1 MKKRVGIAV
10 IAIALLLSG
19 CTVPMPMEILE
30 QIARSGNRDS
40 AAESPSPEA
49 ESRPEEDA
57 AKLKEK
63 RDSDKQVLV
72 VHGGESE
79 EDSREGSRTGSAV
92 ESGDDESGEADSSY
106 VKGVTTDNGWESEYW
121 NLRFTAPEGVFM
133 LSDEG
138 MEALMGIG
146 EDIVSENYSEKQ
158 REYLEMTSLYEML
171 GTNAEGDANVAV
183 TVEKLMVRGMDTE
196 DYKKAALLHLRMM
209 QEPAYEILD
218 DSGTAEIAGET
229 FAMVKTRVDSGGEYF
244 QDYYFRV
251 SGDRALIITITYAEA
266 TSEQAAAIFDGFG
279 ACP

>member
-1 MKKRVGIAV
+1 MKKRIGIAV

-40 AAESPSPEA
+40 AAESPSPET
-49 ESRPEEDA
+49 ESRPEEGST
-57 AKLKEK
+57 KLKEK
-63 RDSDKQVLV
+63 RDNDKQVLV

-79 EDSREGSRTGSAV
+79 EDSGEGSRTGSAV

-121 NLRFTAPEGVFM
+121 NLCFTAPEGVFM

-146 EDIVSENYSEKQ
+146 EDIISENYSEKQ

-209 QEPAYEILD
+209 QDPVYEILE

-229 FAMVKTRVDSGGEYF
+229 FAVVNTRVDSGGEYF

-266 TSEQAAAIFDGFG
+266 TSEQAAALLGGFDV
-279 ACP
+279 CP

>member
-1 MKKRVGIAV
+1 MKKRIGIAV

-40 AAESPSPEA
+40 AAESPSPET

-79 EDSREGSRTGSAV
+79 EDSGEGRRTGSAV

-106 VKGVTTDNGWESEYW
+106 VKGITTDNGWESEYW
-121 NLRFTAPEGVFM
+121 NLCFTAPEGVFM

-146 EDIVSENYSEKQ
+146 EDIISENYSEKQ

-209 QEPAYEILD
+209 QEPVYEILD

-229 FAMVKTRVDSGGEYF
+229 FAVVNTRVDSGGEYY

-266 TSEQAAAIFDGFG
+266 TSEQAAALLGGFDV
-279 ACP
+279 CP

>member
-10 IAIALLLSG
+10 IAIVLLLSG
-19 CTVPMPMEILE
+19 CTVPMPTEILE

-40 AAESPSPEA
+40 AAESPSPET
-49 ESRPEEDA
+49 ESRPEEGA
-57 AKLKEK
+57 TKLKEK
-63 RDSDKQVLV
+63 RDNDKQVLV

-79 EDSREGSRTGSAV
+79 EDSEEGRQTGSAV

-121 NLRFTAPEGVFM
+121 NLCFTAPEGVFM

-146 EDIVSENYSEKQ
+146 EDIISENYSEKQ

-209 QEPAYEILD
+209 QDPVYEILE

-229 FAMVKTRVDSGGEYF
+229 FAVVNTRVDSGGEYF

-266 TSEQAAAIFDGFG
+266 TSEQAAALLGGFDV
-279 ACP
+279 CP

>member
-1 MKKRVGIAV
+1 MKKRIGIAV

-40 AAESPSPEA
+40 AAESPSPET
-49 ESRPEEDA
+49 ESRPEEGA
-57 AKLKEK
+57 TKLKEK
-63 RDSDKQVLV
+63 RDNDKQVLV

-79 EDSREGSRTGSAV
+79 EDSGEGSRTGSAV

-121 NLRFTAPEGVFM
+121 NLCFTAPEGVFM

-146 EDIVSENYSEKQ
+146 EDIISENYSEKQ

-209 QEPAYEILD
+209 QEPVYEILD

-229 FAMVKTRVDSGGEYF
+229 FAVVNTRVDSGGEYF

-266 TSEQAAAIFDGFG
+266 TLEQAAALLGGFDV
-279 ACP
+279 CP

>member
-1 MKKRVGIAV
+1 MKKRIGIAV
-10 IAIALLLSG
+10 VAIALLLSG

-40 AAESPSPEA
+40 AAESPSPET
-49 ESRPEEDA
+49 ESRPEEGA
-57 AKLKEK
+57 TKLKEK
-63 RDSDKQVLV
+63 RDNDKQALV

-79 EDSREGSRTGSAV
+79 EDSGEGSRTGSAV
-92 ESGDDESGEADSSY
+92 ESGDDESGEADSAY

-146 EDIVSENYSEKQ
+146 EDIISENYSEKQ

-196 DYKKAALLHLRMM
+196 DYKKAALLHLRMI
-209 QEPAYEILD
+209 QEPVYEILD

-229 FAMVKTRVDSGGEYF
+229 FAVVNTRVDSGGEYY

-266 TSEQAAAIFDGFG
+266 TSEQAAALLGGFDV
-279 ACP
+279 CP

>member
-10 IAIALLLSG
+10 IAIVLLLSG
-19 CTVPMPMEILE
+19 CTVPMPTEILE

-40 AAESPSPEA
+40 VAESPSPEA
-49 ESRPEEDA
+49 ESRPEEDV

-79 EDSREGSRTGSAV
+79 EDSGEGRRTGSAV
-92 ESGDDESGEADSSY
+92 ESGDDESGEADSAY

-146 EDIVSENYSEKQ
+146 EDIISENYSEKQ

>member
-1 MKKRVGIAV
+1 MKKRIGIAV
-10 IAIALLLSG
+10 VAIALLLSG

-49 ESRPEEDA
+49 ESRPEEGA
-57 AKLKEK
+57 TKLKEK
-63 RDSDKQVLV
+63 RDNDKQVLV

-79 EDSREGSRTGSAV
+79 EDSGEGSRTGSAV

-121 NLRFTAPEGVFM
+121 NLCFTAPEGVFM

-146 EDIVSENYSEKQ
+146 EDIISENYSEKQ

-209 QEPAYEILD
+209 QDPVYEILE

-229 FAMVKTRVDSGGEYF
+229 FAVVNTRVDSGGEYF

-266 TSEQAAAIFDGFG
+266 TSEQAAALLGGFDV
-279 ACP
+279 CP

>member
-1 MKKRVGIAV
+1 MKKRIGIAV

-40 AAESPSPEA
+40 AAESPSPET
-49 ESRPEEDA
+49 ESRPEEGA
-57 AKLKEK
+57 TKLKEK
-63 RDSDKQVLV
+63 RDNDKQVLV

-79 EDSREGSRTGSAV
+79 EDSGEGSRTGSAV
-92 ESGDDESGEADSSY
+92 ESGDDESGEADSAY

-146 EDIVSENYSEKQ
+146 EDIISENYSEKQ

-196 DYKKAALLHLRMM
+196 DYKKAALLHLRMI
-209 QEPAYEILD
+209 QEPVYEILD

-229 FAMVKTRVDSGGEYF
+229 FAVVNTRVDSGGEYY

-266 TSEQAAAIFDGFG
+266 TSEQAAALLGGFDV
-279 ACP
+279 CP

>member
-1 MKKRVGIAV
+1 MKKRIGIAV
-10 IAIALLLSG
+10 VAIALLLSG

-40 AAESPSPEA
+40 AAESPSPET
-49 ESRPEEDA
+49 ESRPEEGA
-57 AKLKEK
+57 TKLKEK
-63 RDSDKQVLV
+63 RDNDKQVLV

-79 EDSREGSRTGSAV
+79 EDSGEGSRTGSAV

-146 EDIVSENYSEKQ
+146 EDIISENYSEKQ

-209 QEPAYEILD
+209 QEPVYEILD

-229 FAMVKTRVDSGGEYF
+229 FAVVNTRVDSGGEYY

-266 TSEQAAAIFDGFG
+266 TSEQAAALLGGFDV
-279 ACP
+279 CP

>member
-1 MKKRVGIAV
+1 MKKRIGIAV
-10 IAIALLLSG
+10 VAIALLLSG

-40 AAESPSPEA
+40 AAESPSPET
-49 ESRPEEDA
+49 ESRPEEGA
-57 AKLKEK
+57 TKLKEK
-63 RDSDKQVLV
+63 RDNDKQVLV

-79 EDSREGSRTGSAV
+79 EDSGEGSRTGSAV

-121 NLRFTAPEGVFM
+121 NLCFTAPEGVFM

-146 EDIVSENYSEKQ
+146 EDIISENYSEKQ

-209 QEPAYEILD
+209 QEPVYEILD

-229 FAMVKTRVDSGGEYF
+229 FAVVNTRVDSGGEYF

-266 TSEQAAAIFDGFG
+266 TSEQAAALLGGFDV
-279 ACP
+279 CP

>member
-1 MKKRVGIAV
+1 MKKRIGIAV

-40 AAESPSPEA
+40 AEESPSPEA

-57 AKLKEK
+57 TKLKEK
-63 RDSDKQVLV
+63 RDNDKQVLV

-79 EDSREGSRTGSAV
+79 EDSGEGSRTGIAV
-92 ESGDDESGEADSSY
+92 ESGDDESGEADSAY

-146 EDIVSENYSEKQ
+146 EDIISENYSEKQ

-209 QEPAYEILD
+209 QEPVYEILD

-229 FAMVKTRVDSGGEYF
+229 FAVVNTRVDSGGEYF

-266 TSEQAAAIFDGFG
+266 TSEQAAALLGGFDV
-279 ACP
+279 CP

>member
-1 MKKRVGIAV
+1 MKKRIGIAV

-40 AAESPSPEA
+40 AAESPSPET
-49 ESRPEEDA
+49 ESRPEEGA
-57 AKLKEK
+57 TKLKEK
-63 RDSDKQVLV
+63 RDNDKQVLV

-79 EDSREGSRTGSAV
+79 EDSEEGRQTGSAV

-121 NLRFTAPEGVFM
+121 NLCFTAPEGVFM

-146 EDIVSENYSEKQ
+146 EDIISENYSEKQ

-209 QEPAYEILD
+209 QDPVYEILE

-229 FAMVKTRVDSGGEYF
+229 FAVVNTRVDSGGEYF

-266 TSEQAAAIFDGFG
+266 TSEQAAALLGGFG
-279 ACP
+279 VCP

>member
-1 MKKRVGIAV
+1 MKKRIGIAV

-40 AAESPSPEA
+40 AAESPSPET
-49 ESRPEEDA
+49 ESRPEEGA
-57 AKLKEK
+57 TKLKEK
-63 RDSDKQVLV
+63 RDNDKQALV

-79 EDSREGSRTGSAV
+79 EDSGEGSRTGSAV

-121 NLRFTAPEGVFM
+121 NLCFTAPEGVFM

-146 EDIVSENYSEKQ
+146 EDIISENYSEKQ

-209 QEPAYEILD
+209 QDPVYEILE

-229 FAMVKTRVDSGGEYF
+229 FAVVNTRVDSGGEYF

-266 TSEQAAAIFDGFG
+266 TSEQAAALLGGFDV
-279 ACP
+279 CP

>member
-1 MKKRVGIAV
+1 MKKRIGIAV

-40 AAESPSPEA
+40 AAESPSPET
-49 ESRPEEDA
+49 ESRPEEGA
-57 AKLKEK
+57 TKLKEK
-63 RDSDKQVLV
+63 RDNDKQVLV

-79 EDSREGSRTGSAV
+79 EDSEEGRQTGSAV
-92 ESGDDESGEADSSY
+92 ESGDDESGEADSAY

-121 NLRFTAPEGVFM
+121 NLCFTAPEGVFM

-146 EDIVSENYSEKQ
+146 EDIISENYSEKQ

-209 QEPAYEILD
+209 QDPVYEILE

-229 FAMVKTRVDSGGEYF
+229 FAVVNTRVDSGGEYF

-266 TSEQAAAIFDGFG
+266 TSEQAAALLGGFDV
-279 ACP
+279 CP

>member
-1 MKKRVGIAV
+1 MKKRIGIAV

-49 ESRPEEDA
+49 ESRPEEGA
-57 AKLKEK
+57 TKLKEK
-63 RDSDKQVLV
+63 RDNDKQVLV

-79 EDSREGSRTGSAV
+79 EDSGEGSRTGSAV

-121 NLRFTAPEGVFM
+121 NLCFTAPEGVFM

-146 EDIVSENYSEKQ
+146 EDIISENYSEKQ

-209 QEPAYEILD
+209 QDPVYEILE

-229 FAMVKTRVDSGGEYF
+229 FAVVNTRVDSGGEYF

-266 TSEQAAAIFDGFG
+266 TSEQAAALLGGFDV
-279 ACP
+279 CP

>member
-1 MKKRVGIAV
+1 MKKRIGIAV

-40 AAESPSPEA
+40 AAESPSPET
-49 ESRPEEDA
+49 ESRPEEGA
-57 AKLKEK
+57 TKLKEK

-92 ESGDDESGEADSSY
+92 ESGDDESGEADSAY

-146 EDIVSENYSEKQ
+146 EDIISENYSEKQ

-209 QEPAYEILD
+209 QEPVYEILD

-266 TSEQAAAIFDGFG
+266 TSEQAAALLGGFDV
-279 ACP
+279 CP

>member
-1 MKKRVGIAV
+1 MKKRIGIAV

-79 EDSREGSRTGSAV
+79 EDSGEGRRTGSAV
-92 ESGDDESGEADSSY
+92 ESGDDESGEADSAY

-121 NLRFTAPEGVFM
+121 NLCFTAPEGVFM

-146 EDIVSENYSEKQ
+146 EDIISENYSEKQ

>member
-1 MKKRVGIAV
+1 MKKRIGIAV

-57 AKLKEK
+57 TKLKEK
-63 RDSDKQVLV
+63 RDNDKQVLV

-92 ESGDDESGEADSSY
+92 ESGDDESGEADSAY

-121 NLRFTAPEGVFM
+121 NLCFTAPEGVFM

-146 EDIVSENYSEKQ
+146 EDIISENYSEKQ

-209 QEPAYEILD
+209 QEPVYEILD

-229 FAMVKTRVDSGGEYF
+229 FAVVNTRVDSGGEYF

-266 TSEQAAAIFDGFG
+266 TSEQAAALLGGFDV
-279 ACP
+279 CP

>member
-1 MKKRVGIAV
+1 MKKRIGIAV
-10 IAIALLLSG
+10 VAIALLLSG

-40 AAESPSPEA
+40 AAESPSPET
-49 ESRPEEDA
+49 ESRPEEGA
-57 AKLKEK
+57 TKLKEK
-63 RDSDKQVLV
+63 RDNDKQALV

-79 EDSREGSRTGSAV
+79 EDSGEGSRTGSAV

-121 NLRFTAPEGVFM
+121 NLCFTAPEGVFM

-146 EDIVSENYSEKQ
+146 EDIISENYSEKQ

-196 DYKKAALLHLRMM
+196 DYKKAALLHLRMI
-209 QEPAYEILD
+209 QEPVYEILD

-229 FAMVKTRVDSGGEYF
+229 FAVVNTRVDSGGEYY

-266 TSEQAAAIFDGFG
+266 TSEQAAALLGGFDV
-279 ACP
+279 CP

>member
-1 MKKRVGIAV
+1 MKKRIGIAV

-40 AAESPSPEA
+40 AAESPSPET
-49 ESRPEEDA
+49 ESRPEEGA
-57 AKLKEK
+57 TKLKEK
-63 RDSDKQVLV
+63 RDNDKQVLV

-79 EDSREGSRTGSAV
+79 EDSGEGRQTGSAV

-146 EDIVSENYSEKQ
+146 EDIISENYSEKQ

-209 QEPAYEILD
+209 QDPVYEILE

-229 FAMVKTRVDSGGEYF
+229 FAVVNTRVDSGGEYF

-266 TSEQAAAIFDGFG
+266 TSEQAAALLGGFDV
-279 ACP
+279 CP

>member
-1 MKKRVGIAV
+1 MKKRIGIAV

-40 AAESPSPEA
+40 AAESPSPET
-49 ESRPEEDA
+49 ESRPEEGA
-57 AKLKEK
+57 TKLKEK
-63 RDSDKQVLV
+63 RDNDKQVLV

-92 ESGDDESGEADSSY
+92 ESGDDESGEADSAY

-146 EDIVSENYSEKQ
+146 EDIISENYSEKQ

-209 QEPAYEILD
+209 QDPVYEILE

-229 FAMVKTRVDSGGEYF
+229 FAVVNTRVDSGGEYF

-266 TSEQAAAIFDGFG
+266 TSEQAAALLGGFDV
-279 ACP
+279 CP

>member
-1 MKKRVGIAV
+1 MKKRIGIAV

-40 AAESPSPEA
+40 AEESPSPEA

-57 AKLKEK
+57 TKLKEK
-63 RDSDKQVLV
+63 RDNDKQVLV

-79 EDSREGSRTGSAV
+79 EDSGEGSRTGSAV

-146 EDIVSENYSEKQ
+146 EDIISENYSEKQ

-209 QEPAYEILD
+209 QEPVYEILD

-229 FAMVKTRVDSGGEYF
+229 FAVVNTRVDSGGEYY

-266 TSEQAAAIFDGFG
+266 TSEQAAALLGGFDV
-279 ACP
+279 CP

>member
-1 MKKRVGIAV
+1 M
-10 IAIALLLSG
+10 
-19 CTVPMPMEILE
+19 
-30 QIARSGNRDS
+30 
-40 AAESPSPEA
+40 
-49 ESRPEEDA
+49 
-57 AKLKEK
+57 
-63 RDSDKQVLV
+63 
-72 VHGGESE
+72 
-79 EDSREGSRTGSAV
+79 

-121 NLRFTAPEGVFM
+121 NLCFTAPEGVFM

-146 EDIVSENYSEKQ
+146 EDIISENYSEKQ

-209 QEPAYEILD
+209 QEPVYEILD

-229 FAMVKTRVDSGGEYF
+229 FAVVNTRVDSGGEYY

-266 TSEQAAAIFDGFG
+266 TSEQAAALLGGFDV
-279 ACP
+279 CP

>member
-1 MKKRVGIAV
+1 MKKRIGIAV

-40 AAESPSPEA
+40 AAESPSPET
-49 ESRPEEDA
+49 ESRPEEGA
-57 AKLKEK
+57 TKLKEK
-63 RDSDKQVLV
+63 RDNDKQVLV

-79 EDSREGSRTGSAV
+79 EDSGEGSRTGSAV

-121 NLRFTAPEGVFM
+121 NLCFTAPEGVFM

-146 EDIVSENYSEKQ
+146 EDIISENYSEKQ

-196 DYKKAALLHLRMM
+196 DYKKAALLHLRMI
-209 QEPAYEILD
+209 QEPVYEILD

-229 FAMVKTRVDSGGEYF
+229 FAVVNTRVDSGGEYF

-266 TSEQAAAIFDGFG
+266 TSEQAAALLGGFDV
-279 ACP
+279 CP

>member
-1 MKKRVGIAV
+1 MKKRIGIAV

-40 AAESPSPEA
+40 AAESPSPET

-79 EDSREGSRTGSAV
+79 EDSGEGRRTGSAV

-121 NLRFTAPEGVFM
+121 NLCFTAPEGVFM

-146 EDIVSENYSEKQ
+146 EDIISENYSEKQ

-209 QEPAYEILD
+209 QEPVYEILD

-229 FAMVKTRVDSGGEYF
+229 FAVVNTRVDSGGEYF

-266 TSEQAAAIFDGFG
+266 TSEQAAALLGGFDV
-279 ACP
+279 CP

>member
-1 MKKRVGIAV
+1 MKKRIGIAV

-40 AAESPSPEA
+40 AAESPSPET
-49 ESRPEEDA
+49 ESRPEEGST
-57 AKLKEK
+57 KLKEK
-63 RDSDKQVLV
+63 RDNDKQVLV

-79 EDSREGSRTGSAV
+79 EDSGEGRRTGSAV
-92 ESGDDESGEADSSY
+92 ESGDDESGEADSAY

-146 EDIVSENYSEKQ
+146 EDIISENYSEKQ

>member
-1 MKKRVGIAV
+1 MKKRIGIAV
-10 IAIALLLSG
+10 VAIALLLSG

-79 EDSREGSRTGSAV
+79 EDSGEGRRTGSAV
-92 ESGDDESGEADSSY
+92 ESGDDESGEADSAY

-146 EDIVSENYSEKQ
+146 EDIISENYSEKQ

-196 DYKKAALLHLRMM
+196 DYNKAALLHLRMI
-209 QEPAYEILD
+209 QEPVYEILD

-229 FAMVKTRVDSGGEYF
+229 FAVVNTRVDSGGEYY

-266 TSEQAAAIFDGFG
+266 TSEQAAALLGGFDV
-279 ACP
+279 CP

>member
-10 IAIALLLSG
+10 IAIVLLLCG

-79 EDSREGSRTGSAV
+79 EDSGEGRRTGSAV
-92 ESGDDESGEADSSY
+92 ESGDDESGEADSAY

-146 EDIVSENYSEKQ
+146 EDIISENYSEKQ

>member
-1 MKKRVGIAV
+1 MKKRIGIAV

-40 AAESPSPEA
+40 AAESPSPET
-49 ESRPEEDA
+49 ESRPEEGA
-57 AKLKEK
+57 TKLKEK
-63 RDSDKQVLV
+63 RDNDKQVLV

-79 EDSREGSRTGSAV
+79 EDSEEGRQTGSAV

-146 EDIVSENYSEKQ
+146 EDIISENYSEKQ

-209 QEPAYEILD
+209 QDPVYEILE

-229 FAMVKTRVDSGGEYF
+229 FAVVNTRVDSGGEYF

-266 TSEQAAAIFDGFG
+266 TSEQAAALLGGFDV
-279 ACP
+279 CP

>member
-1 MKKRVGIAV
+1 MKKRIGIAV

-40 AAESPSPEA
+40 AEESPSPEA

-57 AKLKEK
+57 TKLKEK
-63 RDSDKQVLV
+63 RDNDKQVLV

-79 EDSREGSRTGSAV
+79 EDSGEGSRTGSAV

-121 NLRFTAPEGVFM
+121 NLCFTAPEGVFM

-146 EDIVSENYSEKQ
+146 EDIISENYSEKQ

-209 QEPAYEILD
+209 QEPVYEILD

-229 FAMVKTRVDSGGEYF
+229 FAVVNTRVDSGGEYY

-266 TSEQAAAIFDGFG
+266 TSEQAAALLGGFG
-279 ACP
+279 VCP

>member
-1 MKKRVGIAV
+1 MKKRIGIAV

-40 AAESPSPEA
+40 AAESPSPET
-49 ESRPEEDA
+49 ESRPEEGA
-57 AKLKEK
+57 TKLKEK
-63 RDSDKQVLV
+63 RDNDKQVLV

-79 EDSREGSRTGSAV
+79 EDSGEGSRTGSAV
-92 ESGDDESGEADSSY
+92 ESGDDESGEADSAY
-106 VKGVTTDNGWESEYW
+106 VKGITTDNGWESEYW
-121 NLRFTAPEGVFM
+121 NLCFTAPEGVFM

-146 EDIVSENYSEKQ
+146 EDIISENYSEKQ

-209 QEPAYEILD
+209 QDPVYEILE

-229 FAMVKTRVDSGGEYF
+229 FAVVNTRVDSGGEYF

-266 TSEQAAAIFDGFG
+266 TSEQAAALLGGFDV
-279 ACP
+279 CP

>member
-1 MKKRVGIAV
+1 MKKRIGIAV

-40 AAESPSPEA
+40 AAESPSPET
-49 ESRPEEDA
+49 ESRPEEGA
-57 AKLKEK
+57 TKLKEK
-63 RDSDKQVLV
+63 RDNDKQVLV

-146 EDIVSENYSEKQ
+146 EDIISENYSEKQ

-209 QEPAYEILD
+209 QEPVYEILD

-229 FAMVKTRVDSGGEYF
+229 FAVVNTRVDSGGEYY

-266 TSEQAAAIFDGFG
+266 TSEQAAALLGGFDV
-279 ACP
+279 CP

>member
-1 MKKRVGIAV
+1 MKKRIGIAV
-10 IAIALLLSG
+10 VAIALLLSG

-40 AAESPSPEA
+40 AEESPSPEA

-57 AKLKEK
+57 TKLKEK
-63 RDSDKQVLV
+63 RDNDKQVLV

-79 EDSREGSRTGSAV
+79 EDSGEGSRTGSAV

-121 NLRFTAPEGVFM
+121 NLCFTAPEGVFM

-146 EDIVSENYSEKQ
+146 EDIISENYSEKQ

-209 QEPAYEILD
+209 QEPVYEILD

-229 FAMVKTRVDSGGEYF
+229 FAVVNTRVDSGGEYY

-266 TSEQAAAIFDGFG
+266 TSEQAAALLGGFDV
-279 ACP
+279 CP

>member
-1 MKKRVGIAV
+1 MKKRIGIAV

-40 AAESPSPEA
+40 AAESPSPET
-49 ESRPEEDA
+49 ESRPEEGA
-57 AKLKEK
+57 TKLKEK
-63 RDSDKQVLV
+63 RDNDKQVLV

-92 ESGDDESGEADSSY
+92 ESGDDESGEADSAY

-146 EDIVSENYSEKQ
+146 EDIISENYSEKQ

-209 QEPAYEILD
+209 QDPVYEILD

-229 FAMVKTRVDSGGEYF
+229 FAVVNTRVDSGGEYY

-266 TSEQAAAIFDGFG
+266 TSEQAAALLGGFDV
-279 ACP
+279 CP

>member
-1 MKKRVGIAV
+1 MKKRIGIAV

-40 AAESPSPEA
+40 AAESPSPET
-49 ESRPEEDA
+49 ESRPEEGA
-57 AKLKEK
+57 TKLKEK
-63 RDSDKQVLV
+63 RDNDKQVLV

-92 ESGDDESGEADSSY
+92 ESGDDESGEADSAY

-121 NLRFTAPEGVFM
+121 NLCFTAPEGVFM

-146 EDIVSENYSEKQ
+146 EDIISENYSEKQ

-209 QEPAYEILD
+209 QDPVYEILE

-229 FAMVKTRVDSGGEYF
+229 FAVVNTRVDSGGEYF

-266 TSEQAAAIFDGFG
+266 TSEQAAALLGGFDV
-279 ACP
+279 CP

>member
-1 MKKRVGIAV
+1 MKKRIGIAV
-10 IAIALLLSG
+10 VAIALLLSG

-40 AAESPSPEA
+40 AAESPSPET
-49 ESRPEEDA
+49 ESRPEEGA
-57 AKLKEK
+57 TKLKEK
-63 RDSDKQVLV
+63 RDNDKQVLV

-79 EDSREGSRTGSAV
+79 EDSGEGSRTGSAV

-146 EDIVSENYSEKQ
+146 EDIISENYSEKQ

-196 DYKKAALLHLRMM
+196 DYKKAALLHLRMI
-209 QEPAYEILD
+209 QEPVYEILD

-229 FAMVKTRVDSGGEYF
+229 FAVVNTRVDSGGEYY

-266 TSEQAAAIFDGFG
+266 TSEQAAALLGGFDV
-279 ACP
+279 CP

>member
-1 MKKRVGIAV
+1 MKKRIGIAV

-40 AAESPSPEA
+40 AAESPSPET

-79 EDSREGSRTGSAV
+79 EDSGEGRRTGSAV

-106 VKGVTTDNGWESEYW
+106 VKGITTDNGWESEYW

-146 EDIVSENYSEKQ
+146 EDIISENYSEKQ

-209 QEPAYEILD
+209 QEPVYEILD

-229 FAMVKTRVDSGGEYF
+229 FAVVNTRVDSGGEYY

-266 TSEQAAAIFDGFG
+266 TSEQAAALLGGFDV
-279 ACP
+279 CP

>member
-1 MKKRVGIAV
+1 MKKRIGIAV

-40 AAESPSPEA
+40 AAESPSPET

-79 EDSREGSRTGSAV
+79 EDSGEGSRTGSAV

-106 VKGVTTDNGWESEYW
+106 VKGITTDNGWESEYW

-146 EDIVSENYSEKQ
+146 EDIISENYSEKQ

-209 QEPAYEILD
+209 QEPVYEILD

-229 FAMVKTRVDSGGEYF
+229 FAVVNTRVDSGGEYF

-266 TSEQAAAIFDGFG
+266 TSEQAAALLGGFDV
-279 ACP
+279 CP

>member
-10 IAIALLLSG
+10 IAIVLLLSG
-19 CTVPMPMEILE
+19 CTVPMPTEILE

-40 AAESPSPEA
+40 AAESPSPET
-49 ESRPEEDA
+49 ESRPEEGA
-57 AKLKEK
+57 TKLKEK
-63 RDSDKQVLV
+63 RDNDKQVLV

-79 EDSREGSRTGSAV
+79 EDSGEGSRTGSAV

-121 NLRFTAPEGVFM
+121 NLCFTAPEGVFM

-146 EDIVSENYSEKQ
+146 EDIISENYSEKQ

-209 QEPAYEILD
+209 QDPVYEILE

-229 FAMVKTRVDSGGEYF
+229 FAVVNTRVDSGGEYF

-266 TSEQAAAIFDGFG
+266 TSEQAAALLGGFDV
-279 ACP
+279 CP